1 MFDKLQ
7 HKAKELK
14 KSIVTLSVALRH
26 KRTPWY
32 AKVVLLLV
40 VSYALSPIDLI
51 PDFIPVLGLLDD
63 LLLLPL
69 GIALGIKLIPE
80 DVWQECQQTAESQS
94 VSGRKNWF
102 VGGLIIL
109 LWLIL
114 IVVLAKVFYGICFD
128 NSVEKS

>member
-1 MFDKLQ
+1 MIKRFKQ
-7 HKAKELK
+7 KAKELK
-14 KSIVTLSVALRH
+14 QNIAILGVALRN

-32 AKVVLLLV
+32 AKAVLFLV

-80 DVWQECQQTAESQS
+80 DVWMECRQIAEKQNIQ
-94 VSGRKNWF
+94 GKKNWF

-109 LWLIL
+109 IWLIL
-114 IVVLAKVFYGICFD
+114 IVILVKVFYGMYL
-128 NSVEKS
+128 VKKQ

>member
-1 MFDKLQ
+1 MLAKLK

-14 KSIVTLSVALRH
+14 KSIATLSVALRH

-32 AKVVLLLV
+32 AKALLFLV

-69 GIALGIKLIPE
+69 GIALGIKLIPK
-80 DVWQECQQTAESQS
+80 DVWQECQQIAESQS
-94 VSGRKNWF
+94 VSGKKNWF

-109 LWLIL
+109 IWLIL
-114 IVVLAKVFYGICFD
+114 IVILAKFFYGMYLDKKIG
-128 NSVEKS
+128 